1 LAVGPEDGGREGG
14 EPAAEKQIAPDD
26 LALSEDLAASGDAER
41 RSRVLYIDDDP
52 GIARLVQRHLSRCGF
67 SVATAQDGS
76 SGLTQAAEERFDAIV
91 IDHYMPGR
99 DGLDLLGDLLALPY
113 AAPVIFVTG
122 AEEPR
127 IAVAALKS
135 GAADYVIKDVQG
147 SFLELLASS
156 IAQEITRARLQ
167 RERDDAER
175 EVRESRDRLAR
186 LAAQQAVLLRE
197 VNHRVANSLQLI
209 SSLIELQARRVADEA
224 ARGMLRQAAERVEAV
239 SLVHR
244 RLYTSNDVE
253 FVDLDAYLA
262 GLIEE
267 LARATASSEPAIGP
281 RIALSAE
288 SIRVETDKAVPI
300 GLIVNELVTNAFKYA
315 YPGEGAGEVR
325 VLLARHV
332 DGCAVLLVVE
342 DDGIGYPEPDSAPK
356 GSGMGAMIVNSMARS
371 LGATVELDRTHPGT
385 RFVVCMP

>member
-1 LAVGPEDGGREGG
+1 MGAPEDAG
-14 EPAAEKQIAPDD
+14 K
-26 LALSEDLAASGDAER
+26 
-41 RSRVLYIDDDP
+41 RSRVLYIDDDQ
-52 GIARLVQRHLSRCGF
+52 GIARLVQRHLDRCGF
-67 SVATAQDGS
+67 SVATARDGD
-76 SGLTQAAEERFDAIV
+76 SGLSQAAAERFDAIV

-127 IAVAALKS
+127 IAVSALKS

-209 SSLIELQARRVADEA
+209 SSLIELQARRVADDA

-262 GLIEE
+262 GLVEE
-267 LARATASSEPAIGP
+267 LARATASSEPAVGP

-300 GLIVNELVTNAFKYA
+300 GLIVNELVTNAVKYA
-315 YPGEGAGEVR
+315 YPDDGAGEVR
-325 VLLARHV
+325 VSLARHT

-371 LGATVELDRTHPGT
+371 LGATVELDRAHAGT
-385 RFVVCMP
+385 RFVVCLP